1 MWLCTCWYCISSAFQ
16 VFKRKPSPDSLQSFV
31 DLGVQVEVC
40 PGHAA
45 HASAG
50 EEKTWRPCVGVCQH
64 MPSMGLGL
72 SPDPACFHEHLWMC
86 FCIYQKNG
94 CQCTVIKG
102 EMVTCDWSAVSQRNK
117 KTFPSFLEN
126 VRYFVSFWVYSLHD
140 MRGEQEKS
148 LQNQTRHLTE
158 NNKPSFSV
166 FPQSQQM
173 KTLQNL

>member
-16 VFKRKPSPDSLQSFV
+16 VFKRKPSSDSLQSFV
-31 DLGVQVEVC
+31 DLGIQMEVC

-45 HASAG
+45 RLCWWG
-50 EEKTWRPCVGVCQH
+50 ENLTACVGVCQP
-64 MPSMGLGL
+64 MPSVGLGL
-72 SPDPACFHEHLWMC
+72 SPNPACFHEHLWMC

-94 CQCTVIKG
+94 CESTVIKG
-102 EMVTCDWSAVSQRNK
+102 EMVTRDWSTVSQRNK

-126 VRYFVSFWVYSLHD
+126 VRYFVSFWVYSLHE

-148 LQNQTRHLTE
+148 LQNQTCHLTE

-166 FPQSQQM
+166 FPQSLQM